1 MVLRGHVKWVSNAR
15 MNFDWFMLSVLARFE
30 RWRVRHLLGCKGFW
44 QLRLELLQNLK
55 ELFDTNERWHL
66 DFEASGPPPWPRHIP
81 SHPHSPGSA
90 KQQDLQYTHFPQQ
103 RSLKYLSLLVSHQHT
118 YMYIYTRL
126 LQMSSSLINLIHSLS
141 DLQICKPPGLHA
153 YVA

>member
-1 MVLRGHVKWVSNAR
+1 MVLRGHVKWVSNSR

-81 SHPHSPGSA
+81 SHPQSRQCQTAGPA
-90 KQQDLQYTHFPQQ
+90 I
-103 RSLKYLSLLVSHQHT
+103 HT
-118 YMYIYTRL
+118 FSSTTFFEIFISIGITPTCIYTRL